1 MECGWCTHWLY
12 FLSLYSLLY
21 LEYTIFIKRYPYS
34 TDERIRRNAH
44 VRGEVAIA
52 NSGGGGGGDDDN
64 DDLWL
69 FIHCCVT
76 AGEQSVNERQKN
88 QLTL

>member
-1 MECGWCTHWLY
+1 MVHPLD

-52 NSGGGGGGDDDN
+52 NSRGGDDDDE
-64 DDLWL
+64 DDDDDDDDAS
-69 FIHCCVT
+69 
-76 AGEQSVNERQKN
+76 AGTRNPSS
-88 QLTL
+88 